1 MRITYGFISA
11 DLLFFSWSVNVSM
24 KKKTDRLCLLLMLL
38 ILCCCAGARGEET
51 MNCYTDKSMYAPGET
66 ICLQAVE
73 MPPQTQWL
81 RLTVFHLEQTVLTQ
95 TLPAQEE
102 ISLSLPE
109 QDGAGY
115 LVRVQALDARQNEL
129 ACADTAV
136 DVSSSWT
143 KFPRYGYVWDFTQ
156 IADAPGKIAA
166 MARYHINGV
175 QFYDWQYRHHQPVAD
190 DLSAWQDWSGRM
202 IYGDTVRAYL
212 EAAHARGMACMAYNM
227 IYAAN
232 QTYLTDG
239 SGVSPE
245 WRLVKAG
252 GQDFTCDMDA
262 KRGPVG
268 VLQYFNPLN
277 AEWQKYIFA
286 QENKTFEAFA
296 FC

>member
-1 MRITYGFISA
+1 MRITYGLISA
-11 DLLFFSWSVNVSM
+11 DLLFFSWSVNVSR

-66 ICLQAVE
+66 ICLRAVE

-115 LVRVQALDARQNEL
+115 LVRVQALDARQNVL

-190 DLSAWQDWSGRM
+190 DLSAWQD
-202 IYGDTVRAYL
+202 
-212 EAAHARGMACMAYNM
+212 
-227 IYAAN
+227 
-232 QTYLTDG
+232 
-239 SGVSPE
+239 
-245 WRLVKAG
+245 
-252 GQDFTCDMDA
+252 
-262 KRGPVG
+262 
-268 VLQYFNPLN
+268 
-277 AEWQKYIFA
+277 
-286 QENKTFEAFA
+286 
-296 FC
+296 

>member
-1 MRITYGFISA
+1 MRITYGLISA

-66 ICLQAVE
+66 ICLRAVE

-115 LVRVQALDARQNEL
+115 LVRVQALDARQNVL

-239 SGVSPE
+239 SGVS
-245 WRLVKAG
+245 RSG
-252 GQDFTCDMDA
+252 G
-262 KRGPVG
+262 
-268 VLQYFNPLN
+268 
-277 AEWQKYIFA
+277 W
-286 QENKTFEAFA
+286 
-296 FC
+296 

>member
-1 MRITYGFISA
+1 
-11 DLLFFSWSVNVSM
+11 
-24 KKKTDRLCLLLMLL
+24 
-38 ILCCCAGARGEET
+38 

-66 ICLQAVE
+66 ICLRAVE

-102 ISLSLPE
+102 ISLPLPE

-115 LVRVQALDARQNEL
+115 LVRVQALDARQNVL

-190 DLSAWQDWSGRM
+190 DLSAWQD
-202 IYGDTVRAYL
+202 
-212 EAAHARGMACMAYNM
+212 
-227 IYAAN
+227 
-232 QTYLTDG
+232 
-239 SGVSPE
+239 
-245 WRLVKAG
+245 
-252 GQDFTCDMDA
+252 
-262 KRGPVG
+262 
-268 VLQYFNPLN
+268 
-277 AEWQKYIFA
+277 
-286 QENKTFEAFA
+286 
-296 FC
+296 

>member
-1 MRITYGFISA
+1 MRITYGLISA

-66 ICLQAVE
+66 ICLRAVE

-102 ISLSLPE
+102 ISLPLPE

-115 LVRVQALDARQNEL
+115 LVRVLALDARQNVL

-175 QFYDWQYRHHQPVAD
+175 QFYDWQYRHHH
-190 DLSAWQDWSGRM
+190 L
-202 IYGDTVRAYL
+202 
-212 EAAHARGMACMAYNM
+212 
-227 IYAAN
+227 
-232 QTYLTDG
+232 
-239 SGVSPE
+239 
-245 WRLVKAG
+245 
-252 GQDFTCDMDA
+252 
-262 KRGPVG
+262 
-268 VLQYFNPLN
+268 
-277 AEWQKYIFA
+277 
-286 QENKTFEAFA
+286 
-296 FC
+296 